1 MDIREEDGVVVD
13 EQQQTRRVEVGVL
26 PEMGDQNAGD
36 EAIQNYTINFGPQH
50 PAAHGVLRLIMELDG
65 EIVGHVLC
73 SRGSVGGVP
82 CAGLGPIGVSP
93 GMQGRGIGAALM
105 HAVLGAADAVGE
117 PAVGLLGEPAFYGRF
132 GFVAASSLGVA
143 APDAGWGD
151 YFQLR
156 TLTAWAPTTAGPF
169 RYAKAFDAL

>member
-1 MDIREEDGVVVD
+1 MLLRRELPTDRAAVRAVHRLAFQAGAEGVVV
-13 EQQQTRRVEVGVL
+13 EAVL
-26 PEMGDQNAGD
+26 MDQLHADGDVIPELSLVA
-36 EAIQNYTINFGPQH
+36 E
-50 PAAHGVLRLIMELDG
+50 RSG

-73 SRGSVGGVP
+73 SRGSVGGRP

-132 GFVAASSLGVA
+132 GFVAASSLGVTS
-143 APDAGWGD
+143 PDPGWGD

-156 TLTAWAPTTAGPF
+156 TLTAWDPSMAGPF